1 MTVASTFAKRSR
13 AGRGVRERSGAAQ
26 AAQIEL
32 SGVTKRFATP
42 SGSLFT
48 AVRDV
53 DMTIEPGKFCAV
65 VGPSGCGKSTTL
77 TMVSGLDRPSAG
89 TVSVG
94 GKPVD
99 GITAGTSF
107 MFQSDALL
115 PWKTV
120 LDNVALGPVFRGAP
134 KKEAQAQAREW
145 VRRVHL
151 AGFENHHPH
160 QLSGGMRKRVSLAA
174 ALINEPSILL
184 MDEPFGA
191 LDVQTKA
198 MMSNELLA
206 LWEQTRPTV
215 IFVTHDLEEAIALA
229 DQVVVMT
236 VGPGTVKDSLRHR
249 PAPAA
254 GRGAGNPVRPP
265 LPGAAPP
272 HLGVAARRGRARVCA
287 HRETRERKRRTV
299 MSAVPVNRSS
309 EPVAI
314 GDLAAA
320 EEAAVAADVRRSTR
334 SRRMRMWAARIGT
347 LVIIIGGWQLLT
359 SAKIVDP
366 FFWGQPSGIVK
377 QLNNWVQHGTEYGSI
392 WEQIWVTFKEAV
404 LGFVF
409 GVAAGIIAGVLLGM
423 FQFLADVASPYI
435 KVANAIPRIALGS
448 LFTVALGLGAP
459 SKVALAAVLVFF
471 VVFFN
476 AFQGVREVDRNLLA
490 NARVLG
496 ASKLAIIRHVV
507 VPSALT
513 WIIASLHVAFGMAI
527 IGAIVGEFLGAQK
540 GLGLVIASSQNNFNP
555 NGVFAA
561 IFIIAVLALTA
572 EGLIGLLERRLLS
585 WRPRSQSEAV
595 GA

>member
-1 MTVASTFAKRSR
+1 MASTFAGRSR
-13 AGRGVRERSGAAQ
+13 AGRGVRERGGAAQ
-26 AAQIEL
+26 AARIEL

-151 AGFENHHPH
+151 AGFEDHHPH

-206 LWEQTRPTV
+206 LWEQAKPTV

-236 VGPGTVKDSLRHR
+236 VGPGTVKAVYDIDLPRPRGAVQEIRFNPRFLELYHQIWESLREEVER
-249 PAPAA
+249 AYARTAKPA
-254 GRGAGNPVRPP
+254 
-265 LPGAAPP
+265 
-272 HLGVAARRGRARVCA
+272 
-287 HRETRERKRRTV
+287 
-299 MSAVPVNRSS
+299 SAN
-309 EPVAI
+309 
-314 GDLAAA
+314 
-320 EEAAVAADVRRSTR
+320 
-334 SRRMRMWAARIGT
+334 
-347 LVIIIGGWQLLT
+347 GG
-359 SAKIVDP
+359 
-366 FFWGQPSGIVK
+366 
-377 QLNNWVQHGTEYGSI
+377 
-392 WEQIWVTFKEAV
+392 
-404 LGFVF
+404 
-409 GVAAGIIAGVLLGM
+409 
-423 FQFLADVASPYI
+423 
-435 KVANAIPRIALGS
+435 
-448 LFTVALGLGAP
+448 
-459 SKVALAAVLVFF
+459 
-471 VVFFN
+471 
-476 AFQGVREVDRNLLA
+476 
-490 NARVLG
+490 
-496 ASKLAIIRHVV
+496 
-507 VPSALT
+507 
-513 WIIASLHVAFGMAI
+513 
-527 IGAIVGEFLGAQK
+527 
-540 GLGLVIASSQNNFNP
+540 
-555 NGVFAA
+555 
-561 IFIIAVLALTA
+561 
-572 EGLIGLLERRLLS
+572 
-585 WRPRSQSEAV
+585 QS
-595 GA
+595 

>member
-1 MTVASTFAKRSR
+1 MASTFARRSR
-13 AGRGVRERSGAAQ
+13 AGRGVRERGGAAQ
-26 AAQIEL
+26 AARIEL
-32 SGVTKRFATP
+32 SGVAKRFATP

-94 GKPVD
+94 GRPVD

-151 AGFENHHPH
+151 VGFENHHPH

-206 LWEQTRPTV
+206 LWEQTRPSV

-236 VGPGTVKDSLRHR
+236 VGPGTVKAVYDIDLPRPRGAVQEIRFDPRFLELHHHIWESLREEVER
-249 PAPAA
+249 AYARTAKPA
-254 GRGAGNPVRPP
+254 
-265 LPGAAPP
+265 
-272 HLGVAARRGRARVCA
+272 
-287 HRETRERKRRTV
+287 
-299 MSAVPVNRSS
+299 SAN
-309 EPVAI
+309 
-314 GDLAAA
+314 
-320 EEAAVAADVRRSTR
+320 
-334 SRRMRMWAARIGT
+334 
-347 LVIIIGGWQLLT
+347 GG
-359 SAKIVDP
+359 
-366 FFWGQPSGIVK
+366 
-377 QLNNWVQHGTEYGSI
+377 
-392 WEQIWVTFKEAV
+392 
-404 LGFVF
+404 
-409 GVAAGIIAGVLLGM
+409 
-423 FQFLADVASPYI
+423 
-435 KVANAIPRIALGS
+435 
-448 LFTVALGLGAP
+448 
-459 SKVALAAVLVFF
+459 
-471 VVFFN
+471 
-476 AFQGVREVDRNLLA
+476 
-490 NARVLG
+490 
-496 ASKLAIIRHVV
+496 
-507 VPSALT
+507 
-513 WIIASLHVAFGMAI
+513 
-527 IGAIVGEFLGAQK
+527 
-540 GLGLVIASSQNNFNP
+540 
-555 NGVFAA
+555 
-561 IFIIAVLALTA
+561 
-572 EGLIGLLERRLLS
+572 
-585 WRPRSQSEAV
+585 QS
-595 GA
+595 